1 MSTSY
6 TVFVVDDDAT
16 TRLLL
21 VVMLGSEYAVQSFAS
36 AESCLERLAER
47 MPDLFLLDVCL
58 PGMNGYELCRAIKS
72 TSASREIPVVF
83 LSGQDRTE
91 DILAGYDA
99 GGQDYLVKPLDIM
112 GLSRRIDALRRIEQD
127 NKALRPQL
135 REIDDLTAMSLPK
148 LDDHGVLIESLKTLS
163 QCRSHHEIINVV
175 LASLDALHLA
185 AIVQVRSGSLATT
198 RSKAGENWPLETAVI
213 NHVRTL
219 GAKFEFRTR
228 CACNFDHISVLVTN
242 RPASDTELRGKIK
255 RHIATVAERADAS
268 LAVLDKNLGGIS
280 ATTASNRTSHSAQPL
295 N

>member
-1 MSTSY
+1 MSTNY

-47 MPDLFLLDVCL
+47 MPDLFLLDACL

-72 TSASREIPVVF
+72 TSASRDIPVVF
-83 LSGQDRTE
+83 MSGQDRFE

-99 GGQDYLVKPLDIM
+99 GGQDYLFKPLDFM
-112 GLSRRIDALRRIEQD
+112 ALSRRIDDLRRIERD

-135 REIDDLTAMSLPK
+135 REIDDLTAMAVPNLN
-148 LDDHGVLIESLKTLS
+148 DHGVLIKFLKALS
-163 QCRSHHEIINVV
+163 QCGSHREIIDAV

-185 AIVQVRSGSLATT
+185 AIVQVRSGTLATT

-228 CACNFDHISVLVTN
+228 CACNFKHISVLVTN
-242 RPASDTELRGKIK
+242 MPAGDAELRGKIR
-255 RHIATVAERADAS
+255 RHIATVAESADAK
-268 LAVLDKNLGGIS
+268 LAGLDKNLGGSS
-280 ATTASNRTSHSAQPL
+280 ATAASNRSSHSTQPL

>member
-83 LSGQDRTE
+83 LSGRDRTE

-175 LASLDALHLA
+175 LTSLDALHLA

-242 RPASDTELRGKIK
+242 MPASDTELRGKIK